1 MRELHTQNEART
13 RVAFFLPDLAMGGAE
28 RVFLTLASAL
38 AQRGYAVELI
48 LARKHGLLLVEVDPL
63 VTLINLNT
71 YQPDEPLW
79 RLGLRTVFQLTR
91 HLRKSPPHVLFS
103 TLTGANITAI
113 VARLLSRQTF
123 RLCIREASTLAN
135 VKSKLRLY
143 LMRRLY
149 PLADHMIVLTAHVQK
164 QLSTSFKLTAG
175 KMVVIGNPIDAE
187 KINRLARE
195 PELVLQTQ
203 KTAPYAICVGRMAEP
218 KDFSTVIKAIQHIN
232 QMRTIYP
239 LNLVLV
245 GDGPMKLELQQLT
258 KTLGLEDHV
267 YFAGMQTNPY
277 PWIAGARVFVLSS
290 RWEGYPNVLLEAQ
303 CLGIPIVATAYDDS
317 LTSLLHDTEHTRIV
331 DVGDDKA
338 MATAIQWAT
347 DAPRRMRDIKENKQF
362 EDVMNAYMNLIPLLP
377 PIQRDDINGA

>member
-13 RVAFFLPDLAMGGAE
+13 RVAFFLPDLEMGGAE

-48 LARKHGLLLVEVDPL
+48 LARKHGLLLAEVDPL
-63 VTLINLNT
+63 VKLINLNT
-71 YQPDEPLW
+71 YQPEEHIW
-79 RLGLRTVFQLTR
+79 RFGLRTVFQLTR
-91 HLRKSPPHVLFS
+91 HLRKTPPHVLFS

-123 RLCIREASTLAN
+123 HLCIREASTLAN
-135 VKSKLRLY
+135 VQSKLRLH

-149 PLADHMIVLTAHVQK
+149 PLADHMIVLTAHAQK
-164 QLSTSFKLTAG
+164 QLSTTLKLTAG

-187 KINRLARE
+187 KINQFARE
-195 PELVLQTQ
+195 PELVLQT
-203 KTAPYAICVGRMAEP
+203 KKSTPYAVCVGRMAEP

-232 QMRTIYP
+232 QMRTINP

-245 GDGPMKLELQQLT
+245 GDGPMKLELQHLT
-258 KTLGLEDHV
+258 KTLGQEDHV

-277 PWIAGARVFVLSS
+277 PWIADASVFVLSS

-303 CLGIPIVATAYDDS
+303 CLGIPIVATGYDDS
-317 LTSLLHDTEHTRIV
+317 LRTLLHDTEHTRIV
-331 DVGDDKA
+331 DVGDDEA

-347 DAPRRMRDIKENKQF
+347 EAPRKTSDIKGNKQF
-362 EDVMNAYMNLIPLLP
+362 EEVLNAYMNLIPLMSP
-377 PIQRDDINGA
+377 TQRDYINGA